1 MVQKSYLVSTTLV
14 IQDASQLI
22 LHYGKRQADVI
33 LSMVGNI
40 ISGQMTGE
48 SARLLSERFGK
59 IMQDR
64 ESVSINSTETSVSRS
79 KQLDYAI
86 PQSTI
91 AALSS
96 GEFVGVVADNPDQR
110 IPQKMFH
117 SEFVMDF
124 QKQAQQ
130 QVATADLPQQTE
142 DSQVIRD
149 NYLRMKKEA
158 KKIVQDEL
166 EQIMNTPGLEG
177 VVVRKD
183 EKSRKD

>member
-1 MVQKSYLVSTTLV
+1 M
-14 IQDASQLI
+14 
-22 LHYGKRQADVI
+22 I

-40 ISGQMTGE
+40 ISGQVTGE
-48 SARLLSERFGK
+48 SARHLSERFGK
-59 IMQDR
+59 IMQER
-64 ESVSINSTETSVSRS
+64 ESVSLNSTDTSVSRS

-117 SEFVMDF
+117 SEFVLDF
-124 QKQAQQ
+124 GKQSGQQ
-130 QVATADLPQQTE
+130 IAPSDLPQQVE
-142 DSQVIRD
+142 DSKVIGE
-149 NYLRMKKEA
+149 NFLRVKQEA

-166 EQIMNTPGLEG
+166 ERIMNTPELEG
-177 VVVRKD
+177 VIVKKD
-183 EKSRKD
+183 NNSKN